1 MAAAVHPKIL
11 LGLLLVVSLAAAV
24 WFVAVPPE
32 AAPEPPSAET
42 IDSDESA
49 GSTPPGPDPSAGA
62 DDRGPND
69 EVRRKAA
76 AADARARED
85 FLIRSFRPLAAQSPE
100 NLLARLRQLPDATSR
115 DVAMLSVL
123 GQLTGLTA
131 AELAQ
136 NGDVRRFG
144 IAGALALN
152 LMNSGSLSPQEAAT
166 FAREFVAG
174 DSDLTGVLGRA
185 AEKLAETDPRSALTL
200 GEGLTGFQQT
210 RFLARFA
217 MGWARTDPAAARQ
230 WASQLTDPAT
240 RSRVEDRIMESLSEQ
255 NPAAAAQSFL
265 AAPPQD
271 ERARMRAAQRIGASW
286 GGADTMAAM
295 DWAASLPNPAD
306 REAAMRGIN
315 SAAPVGIG
323 ARLNEGP
330 DGFPVLQDI
339 VPDGPAG
346 ASGLLRAG
354 DRLLAVRGADGSWVE
369 ARTLPLGEVVSM
381 IRGES
386 GSPVTLRVQPENG
399 GASQDVTLNR
409 QQIIFRPQ

>member
-1 MAAAVHPKIL
+1 M
-11 LGLLLVVSLAAAV
+11 
-24 WFVAVPPE
+24 
-32 AAPEPPSAET
+32 
-42 IDSDESA
+42 
-49 GSTPPGPDPSAGA
+49 
-62 DDRGPND
+62 
-69 EVRRKAA
+69 
-76 AADARARED
+76 
-85 FLIRSFRPLAAQSPE
+85 
-100 NLLARLRQLPDATSR
+100 LARLRQLPDATSR
-115 DVAMLSVL
+115 DVAMLSLL

-136 NGDVRRFG
+136 NGEVRRFG

-152 LMNSGSLSPQEAAT
+152 LMNSGRISPQEAAT
-166 FAREFVAG
+166 VAREFVLG

-200 GEGLTGFQQT
+200 GEGLTGFQQA
-210 RFLARFA
+210 RFLSRFA

-230 WASQLTDPAT
+230 WASQLTDPST

-286 GGADTMAAM
+286 GGADTLAAM

-323 ARLNEGP
+323 ARINEGP

-346 ASGLLRAG
+346 SSGLLRAG
-354 DRLLAVRGADGSWVE
+354 DRLLAVRGADGNWVE
-369 ARTLPLGEVVSM
+369 AQTLPLGDVVSM

>member
-1 MAAAVHPKIL
+1 MTTKLA
-11 LGLLLVVSLAAAV
+11 LGLLFSVVLATAV

-32 AAPEPPSAET
+32 ASRDPASGEPAEAGVVEGSSPPAEAPSET
-42 IDSDESA
+42 GGNRA
-49 GSTPPGPDPSAGA
+49 
-62 DDRGPND
+62 PNE

-85 FLIRSFRPLAAQSPE
+85 FLIRSFRPLAAQTPE
-100 NLLARLRQLPDATSR
+100 NLLARLRQLPDAASR

-123 GQLTGLTA
+123 GQITGMTA

-152 LMNSGSLSPQEAAT
+152 LMNSGRLTPQEAAT

-174 DSDLTGVLGRA
+174 GSDMTGVISRA
-185 AEKLAETDPRSALTL
+185 AEKLAQTDPRSALAL
-200 GEGLTGFQQT
+200 GEGLEGFQQT

-240 RSRVEDRIMESLSEQ
+240 RARVEDRIIESLSEQ

-286 GGADTMAAM
+286 GGADTLAAM
-295 DWAASLPNPAD
+295 DWSASLPNQAD
-306 REAAMRGIN
+306 REAAVRGIN

-323 ARLNEGP
+323 ARLNEGA
-330 DGFPVLQDI
+330 DGVPVLQDL

-354 DRLLAVRGADGSWVE
+354 DRLLAVRGADGNWVE
-369 ARTLPLGEVVSM
+369 ARSLPLGEVVSM

-386 GSPVTLRVQPENG
+386 GTPVTLRVQSEG
-399 GASQDVTLNR
+399 GSAPQEVTLNR

>member
-1 MAAAVHPKIL
+1 MA
-11 LGLLLVVSLAAAV
+11 VVA

-32 AAPEPPSAET
+32 VASEQTTGGSSDPGETAEFVSQEKVSAASEENR
-42 IDSDESA
+42 
-49 GSTPPGPDPSAGA
+49 GPD
-62 DDRGPND
+62 D

-85 FLIRSFRPLAAQSPE
+85 FLIRSFRPLAGQSPE
-100 NLLARLRQLPDATSR
+100 NMLARLRQLPDATSR
-115 DVAMLSVL
+115 DVAMLSLL

-136 NGDVRRFG
+136 NGEVRRFG

-152 LMNSGSLSPQEAAT
+152 LMNSGRISPQEAAT
-166 FAREFVAG
+166 FAREFVLG

-200 GEGLTGFQQT
+200 GEGLTGFQQA
-210 RFLARFA
+210 RFLSRFA

-230 WASQLTDPAT
+230 WASQLTDPST

-255 NPAAAAQSFL
+255 NPVAAAQSFL

-286 GGADTMAAM
+286 GGADTLAAM

-323 ARLNEGP
+323 ARINEGP

-346 ASGLLRAG
+346 SSGLLRAG
-354 DRLLAVRGADGSWVE
+354 DRLLAVRGADGNWVE
-369 ARTLPLGEVVSM
+369 ARTLPLGDVVSM

>member
-1 MAAAVHPKIL
+1 MA
-11 LGLLLVVSLAAAV
+11 VVA

-32 AAPEPPSAET
+32 VASEQTSGDSSDPGETAEFVSQEKDSAASVENR
-42 IDSDESA
+42 
-49 GSTPPGPDPSAGA
+49 GPD
-62 DDRGPND
+62 D

-85 FLIRSFRPLAAQSPE
+85 FLIRSFRPLAGQSPE
-100 NLLARLRQLPDATSR
+100 NMLARLRQLPDATSR
-115 DVAMLSVL
+115 DVAMLSLL

-136 NGDVRRFG
+136 NGEVRRFG

-152 LMNSGSLSPQEAAT
+152 LMNSGRISPQEAAT
-166 FAREFVAG
+166 VAREFVLG

-200 GEGLTGFQQT
+200 GEGLTGFQQA
-210 RFLARFA
+210 RFLSRFA

-230 WASQLTDPAT
+230 WASQLTDPST

-286 GGADTMAAM
+286 GGADTLAAM

-323 ARLNEGP
+323 ARINEGP

-346 ASGLLRAG
+346 SSGLLRAG
-354 DRLLAVRGADGSWVE
+354 DRLLAVRGADGNWVE
-369 ARTLPLGEVVSM
+369 AQTLPLGDVVSM